1 MRHYYDSRLFPFL
14 GDLLFDELLNFDW
27 RSVRKEL
34 EKERK
39 ALREAEVPD
48 GELFVQTDDIMTE
61 PKIYSPDFELKDGV
75 YTLVMNVG
83 KEVHPSELDVDAT
96 GGEIYIGYEHEYEN
110 VKTSTSSVRTM
121 PKDLDV
127 ESMKAVLKNGV
138 LTITA
143 KQVPDEVEERK
154 DDEEVEFEIEIGK

>member
-1 MRHYYDSRLFPFL
+1 MRHYYDSRFFPFL

-27 RSVRKEL
+27 ASTRKEL
-34 EKERK
+34 MEKCK
-39 ALREAEVPD
+39 KTIPEVPD

-83 KEVHPSELDVDAT
+83 KETHPSELDIDAT

-110 VKTSTSSVRTM
+110 VKTSASSVRTM

-143 KQVPDEVEERK
+143 KQKPEEVEERK

>member
-1 MRHYYDSRLFPFL
+1 MRHYYDSRFFPFL

-75 YTLVMNVG
+75 YTLVMDIG
-83 KEVHPSELDVDAT
+83 KEVHPSELKVDAAD
-96 GGEIYIGYEHEYEN
+96 GEIYVGYEHEYEN
-110 VKTSTSSVRTM
+110 VKTSASSVRTM